1 MTSAKGRRGTRIREL
16 IICDYNIGI
25 ILDWNGKGTL
35 RSLAGITMHRDSL
48 GRVLP
53 VLPRGDPDAPRAQ
66 PRFRVG
72 GDFDQH
78 GIQ

>member
-1 MTSAKGRRGTRIREL
+1 MAVTLEKGSS
-16 IICDYNIGI
+16 
-25 ILDWNGKGTL
+25 

-48 GRVLP
+48 ARVLP

-72 GDFDQH
+72 GDLDQH
-78 GIQ
+78 GHGIQ

>member
-1 MTSAKGRRGTRIREL
+1 MAV
-16 IICDYNIGI
+16 
-25 ILDWNGKGTL
+25 TL
-35 RSLAGITMHRDSL
+35 EEGSSRSLAGIRMHRDSQ

-72 GDFDQH
+72 GDLDTH
-78 GIQ
+78 GIE